1 MKEDVSET
9 KEVEKKEVEKKE
21 VEKKEMEKKE
31 QVKKRRKRKRR
42 QRKIKQPVLRLS
54 VATRRLSSD
63 QKLLSRNFDD
73 DTVKADSIR
82 SMRGI
87 AESASTISIGSD
99 SSGSES
105 CLSDEEVTKPHDS
118 LPVVKEGYLVKH
130 AISSRSFFNS
140 ARKRYFRLTLDER
153 QKISFLSYYNDDESE
168 EAKGHL
174 ILADGCQV
182 TMKSKGKSSSLRVT
196 FYDDIKDAKEKEE
209 RDKKHTLILNQTES
223 EILKIVSSPGL
234 RRWRRLSK
242 AYPPQN
248 LKPSPPT

>member
-1 MKEDVSET
+1 M
-9 KEVEKKEVEKKE
+9 
-21 VEKKEMEKKE
+21 
-31 QVKKRRKRKRR
+31 
-42 QRKIKQPVLRLS
+42 LRLS

-223 EILKIVSSPGL
+223 EDPKDSLKSWAETLEKTIKSISSSK
-234 RRWRRLSK
+234 SK
-242 AYPPQN
+242 AESPDMTHKA
-248 LKPSPPT
+248 LKCDTDGK